1 MIEPHLQG
9 FSHLHGILCLL
20 PSLPPHQNYVPFSD
34 WIYLVIIKKNWFLAF
49 PDKGVKHYGSK
60 AHGGNGHRALGPSYY
75 MRNSI
80 LLRAGCQ
87 MSQVVT
93 LSFASSLG
101 VCSHK
106 RRGRFSSVQ
115 CNSVIQSCPT
125 LWDPMD
131 HSTSGFPVYHQLP
144 EFTQTHVHQ
153 VGDAIQPSRPLSSP
167 SPPAL
172 NLSQHQGL
180 FKWVSSSHQVAK
192 VVELQLQ
199 HQSFPWTLRTD
210 FL

>member
-101 VCSHK
+101 VCSPQEK
-106 RRGRFSSVQ
+106 GQIQFSSVQ
-115 CNSVIQSCPT
+115 FSHSVVSDSLRPHGPQHVRLPCLSPTPGVYPNSCP
-125 LWDPMD
+125 
-131 HSTSGFPVYHQLP
+131 S
-144 EFTQTHVHQ
+144 
-153 VGDAIQPSRPLSSP
+153 SR
-167 SPPAL
+167 
-172 NLSQHQGL
+172 
-180 FKWVSSSHQVAK
+180 
-192 VVELQLQ
+192 
-199 HQSFPWTLRTD
+199 
-210 FL
+210 

>member
-1 MIEPHLQG
+1 MIEPHLQD

-60 AHGGNGHRALGPSYY
+60 AHGRNGHRALGPSYY

-101 VCSHK
+101 VCSPQEK
-106 RRGRFSSVQ
+106 GQIQFSSVQ
-115 CNSVIQSCPT
+115 FSNSVVSDSLRPHGPQHVRLPCLSPTPGVYPNSCP
-125 LWDPMD
+125 
-131 HSTSGFPVYHQLP
+131 S
-144 EFTQTHVHQ
+144 
-153 VGDAIQPSRPLSSP
+153 SR
-167 SPPAL
+167 
-172 NLSQHQGL
+172 
-180 FKWVSSSHQVAK
+180 
-192 VVELQLQ
+192 
-199 HQSFPWTLRTD
+199 
-210 FL
+210 